1 MGMVL
6 HRVALLQLAL
16 ALFSLYVGVLSAERS
31 TYIIHMDK
39 SLMPKPFTAPQHWY
53 SSAVDSVKSTNPTT
67 SNGQKSTAKLL
78 YSYDNAL
85 HGFSAV
91 LSEDELEALKESP
104 GFLSAYGDRQAERC
118 VIIGVVDSGVWPESK
133 SFDDHWMTE
142 VPSRWK
148 GACEEG
154 QEFNSSMCN
163 LKLIGARYFNK
174 GVIAANPNITISMNS
189 ARDTDGHG
197 THTASTAAG
206 NYVEGASY
214 FGYALGTARGVA
226 PQARLAVYKV
236 LWNEGRYASDV
247 LAGID
252 QAVADGVDV
261 ISISMGFGFVPL
273 HEDPIAI
280 ASFGAMEKGVFVS
293 TSAGN
298 RAFRR
303 PLHNGIPGWTMF
315 PASGFI
321 KNLPLNYNKTI
332 SPCNSTELLSEAP
345 RGILICD
352 DYETSFTVIDER
364 DILAVITVG
373 SKPET
378 FESNSF
384 PFPGIII
391 SPKDAPTVIKYAS
404 SSDTATASIK
414 FQQTILGRKPAP
426 VVSTYTSR
434 GPSPS
439 YPGILKPDVMAPGSL
454 VLASWV
460 PESYVTTLGIAAL
473 LKGAHPEWSPN
484 AILSAM
490 VTTANP
496 LDNTLHPIRD
506 LGLDLVPAKPTAMG
520 AGHVDPNRALDP
532 GLLYDAT
539 PQDYANLLCSMNIT
553 QNQILTITRS
563 NSYRCSK
570 PSSDLNY
577 PSFIAFYPEFKKGVL
592 VQKFERTVTNVGSGA
607 TKYKVKIKVP
617 KGSVITVSPKTL
629 VFKKMHEK
637 QNYTLTLTY
646 NSHEEWVETFG
657 SITWVENS
665 GNHTVRSPIFV
676 SPMVQVP

>member
-1 MGMVL
+1 MGMLL

-16 ALFSLYVGVLSAERS
+16 ALFPLNVGLLSAERS
-31 TYIIHMDK
+31 TYIVHMDK

-104 GFLSAYGDRQAERC
+104 GFLSAYGDRQAEVDTTHTTDFLSLDPGTGLWPASNYGRD

-133 SFDDHWMTE
+133 SFADRWMTE

-261 ISISMGFGFVPL
+261 ISISMGFGLVPL

-303 PLHNGIPGWTMF
+303 PLHNGIPWVLTVAAGSVDRSFAGTLTLGNGVTISGWTMF

-364 DILAVITVG
+364 HILAVITVG
-373 SKPET
+373 SKPQT

-460 PESYVTTLGIAAL
+460 PESYVTTLGSNIELTGEFNMISGTSMACPHAAGIAAL

-506 LGLDLVPAKPTAMG
+506 LGLDLVPAKPTAYIYIRT
-520 AGHVDPNRALDP
+520 ANKK
-532 GLLYDAT
+532 T
-539 PQDYANLLCSMNIT
+539 QDYYPQYLSSASNLSLKLAS
-553 QNQILTITRS
+553 
-563 NSYRCSK
+563 
-570 PSSDLNY
+570 
-577 PSFIAFYPEFKKGVL
+577 SFIC
-592 VQKFERTVTNVGSGA
+592 
-607 TKYKVKIKVP
+607 KY
-617 KGSVITVSPKTL
+617 
-629 VFKKMHEK
+629 
-637 QNYTLTLTY
+637 
-646 NSHEEWVETFG
+646 
-657 SITWVENS
+657 
-665 GNHTVRSPIFV
+665 
-676 SPMVQVP
+676 

>member
-1 MGMVL
+1 MVL

-104 GFLSAYGDRQAERC
+104 GFSLGL
-118 VIIGVVDSGVWPESK
+118 W
-133 SFDDHWMTE
+133 
-142 VPSRWK
+142 
-148 GACEEG
+148 
-154 QEFNSSMCN
+154 
-163 LKLIGARYFNK
+163 YFNK

-303 PLHNGIPGWTMF
+303 PLHNGIPWVLTVAAGSVDRSFAGTLTLGNGVTISGWTMF
-315 PASGFI
+315 PA
-321 KNLPLNYNKTI
+321 T
-332 SPCNSTELLSEAP
+332 P

-629 VFKKMHEK
+629 VFKKIHEK

-657 SITWVENS
+657 SITWVENN